1 MVLTSSIAT
10 LKTKYHCVK
19 HQRLNQKVQIL
30 MCEINLLG
38 KPQIISGGKVLN
50 IRSPRIHG
58 LLAFI
63 YSETRLVTRK
73 ELYQFLW
80 ADYDKE
86 EKEEVYAGR
95 LRVLIYSIRDYSHH
109 FLRVETKGL
118 SLVNEGFADINDF
131 RSLSEDKDI
140 RNSLKLIEL
149 YKGEFLEG
157 VGTSIGS
164 DKFNSW
170 LELQRNYYQYQVL
183 EALDIVINHFLKG
196 RRASDLKDVLH
207 YIQKSKAI
215 NPWRSDLH
223 IQIANAFMK
232 EQKPEKAIIHLEDH
246 IAKLNDRPS
255 LGVSAELI
263 DLLKHLKSTNGNQG
277 L

>member
-1 MVLTSSIAT
+1 
-10 LKTKYHCVK
+10 
-19 HQRLNQKVQIL
+19 

-38 KPQIISGGKVLN
+38 KPQIIAGGKVLN

-95 LRVLIYSIRDYSHH
+95 LRVLIYSVRNYSHH
-109 FLRVETKGL
+109 YLKVEPTGL
-118 SLVNEGFADINDF
+118 SLIDEGFADFNNF
-131 RSLSEDKDI
+131 KSLTEDKDI
-140 RNSLKLIEL
+140 ANSKKLIEL

-157 VGTSIGS
+157 VGISVGS
-164 DKFNSW
+164 YKFNSW
-170 LELQRNYYQYQVL
+170 LELQRSYYQHHVL
-183 EALDIVINHFLKG
+183 EALDRVINHLLKG
-196 RRASDLKDVLH
+196 RRATDLDEVLY

-215 NPWRSDLH
+215 NPWRNDLH
-223 IQIANAFMK
+223 IQIANAYMK
-232 EQKPEKAIIHLEDH
+232 EQKHKQAIMHLEDF
-246 IAKLNDRPS
+246 IADVKDKS
-255 LGVSAELI
+255 VVVSDELL
-263 DLLKHLKSTNGNQG
+263 DLLEHLKSSR